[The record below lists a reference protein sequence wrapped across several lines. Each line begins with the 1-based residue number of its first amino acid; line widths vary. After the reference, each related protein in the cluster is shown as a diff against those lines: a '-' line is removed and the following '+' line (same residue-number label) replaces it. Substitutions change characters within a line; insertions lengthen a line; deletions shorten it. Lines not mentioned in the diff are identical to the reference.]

1 MLEIRITNLD
11 AKRLR
16 RHALIGVSLLVVLYM
31 AYLVREVW
39 IPLFLA
45 FLIALVL
52 DPLVD
57 RMEARGWSRLK
68 GSLIIFAVFFGVTTG
83 ILAVVIP
90 AVVTQTMAMTK
101 SISDYI
107 PSGDTD
113 TQTKAS
119 LVRILKK
126 VHASPSVASAVLR
139 ASSQISA
146 AFGKASAYMGD
157 AAKVAMANL
166 LWVVIVPIVA
176 FYALK
181 DFHIFYARVL
191 MVVPHDQRSFT
202 QNLVNE
208 ITAIFVGYLRGLF
221 IVCALNALATAALL
235 LAFNVP
241 NALALGAIAGLLYV
255 VPYFGPLMTYLMVGG
270 ACLTSGHIT
279 IQLTVIILLL
289 LVVLH
294 SLIFDQIITPRVLSN
309 NVGLHPILS
318 IMALLIGGAL
328 LGVVG
333 MILAVPVAGV
343 IQMALKVIFP
353 KLAQPIEVPAGEQ
366 LHALNRPAEF
376 VQTPTAQS
384 GSPMEPSQTTV
395 IDVHQTIVDAVD
407 VADASVPERIVPIG
421 EEEIRTAPLRSKT

>member
-1 MLEIRITNLD
+1 M
-11 AKRLR
+11 R
-16 RHALIGVSLLVVLYM
+16 RSAAIVLALLVVLYL

-68 GSLIIFAVFFGVTTG
+68 GSLIIFAVFFGVTSA
-83 ILAVVIP
+83 ILAVAIP

-107 PSGDTD
+107 PSGDNE

-119 LVRILKK
+119 LYRILKK
-126 VHASPSVASAVLR
+126 VHASPSVETAVLR

-146 AFGKASAYMGD
+146 AFGKSSAYLGD
-157 AAKVAMANL
+157 AAKVVMANV

-181 DFHIFYARVL
+181 DFHILYARLL
-191 MVVPHDQRSFT
+191 MMVPHHQRSFT

-221 IVCALNALATAALL
+221 IVCALNAVATAALL
-235 LAFNVP
+235 FAFRVP

-255 VPYFGPLMTYLMVGG
+255 VPYFGPLMTYVMVSG
-270 ACLTSGHIT
+270 ACLTSGHIS

-309 NVGLHPILS
+309 HVGLHPILS
-318 IMALLIGGAL
+318 IVALLIGGSL

-366 LHALNRPAEF
+366 LHALNRPAEAA
-376 VQTPTAQS
+376 QAPAAQMEATA
-384 GSPMEPSQTTV
+384 GSLQTTA

-407 VADASVPERIVPIG
+407 VADAAVPERIVPIG
-421 EEEIRTAPLRSKT
+421 EEEIRTSPLRPSKT